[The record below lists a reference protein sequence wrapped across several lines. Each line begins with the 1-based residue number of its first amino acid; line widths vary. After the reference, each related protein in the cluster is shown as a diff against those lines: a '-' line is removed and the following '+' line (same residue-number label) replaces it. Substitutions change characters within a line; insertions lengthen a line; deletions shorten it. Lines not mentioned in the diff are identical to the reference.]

1 MPSSG
6 VHLAA
11 GTEAVHALS
20 AAEVAIQ
27 DVVTGKGMTAH
38 ERAQDAVLLSTV
50 ILAACTVVVLV
61 VRLALQLRIVTLVDE
76 DTSQDQA
83 GDPQFVRIGDDES
96 GAILG
101 RASADECVAIG
112 DLKYASMYQGD
123 RLASGWSTS
132 GSCGGGATMD
142 LPPVRV

>member
-1 MPSSG
+1 
-6 VHLAA
+6 
-11 GTEAVHALS
+11 
-20 AAEVAIQ
+20 
-27 DVVTGKGMTAH
+27 MTAR
-38 ERAQDAVLLSTV
+38 ERTQDAVLLGTV
-50 ILAACTVVVLV
+50 IAAACTVVVLV

-76 DTSQDQA
+76 GTSQDQA
-83 GDPQFVRIGDDES
+83 GDPQFVRLGDDES

-101 RASADECVAIG
+101 RASADESVAVG

-132 GSCGGGATMD
+132 GSDGAGGAVD